1 MFIFLKKFFKLLNNI
16 VRCGIASLVY
26 GLLAVL
32 SQANPTE
39 KTLSHHQQH
48 SQCAAQGL
56 PCFPEC
62 PLGTEGKR
70 SPENSCLT
78 TSLASVFWVVAGLYV
93 GAPRSHLFPSWI
105 SLLMASQKA
114 HPTNQLASQHLWPF
128 ALLCKSLTFSSLLSR
143 LGSVRG
149 ANPGSCS
156 FWLTPSFLAP
166 CPVATHDHGTSPVHQ
181 VLKAIKCIPCL
192 KLFPG
197 QGLLG
202 VE

>member
-1 MFIFLKKFFKLLNNI
+1 M
-16 VRCGIASLVY
+16 Y
-26 GLLAVL
+26 GLIAVP
-32 SQANPTE
+32 SQVNPTE

-62 PLGTEGKR
+62 PLGMEGKR

-78 TSLASVFWVVAGLYV
+78 TSPASVLWVVAGLYV

-105 SLLMASQKA
+105 SLLMTSQKA

-128 ALLCKSLTFSSLLSR
+128 ALLCKSLTFSSLQSR
-143 LGSVRG
+143 LGSIHG

-181 VLKAIKCIPCL
+181 VLEAIKCIPCL

-202 VE
+202 VG